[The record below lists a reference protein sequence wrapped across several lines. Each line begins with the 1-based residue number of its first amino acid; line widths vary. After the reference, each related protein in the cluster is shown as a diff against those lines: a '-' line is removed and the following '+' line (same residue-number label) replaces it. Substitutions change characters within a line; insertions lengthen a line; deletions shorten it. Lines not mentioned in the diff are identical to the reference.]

1 MASISVRS
9 EVLLVLFHARTYC
22 IGRAGEIP
30 LYGGPPW
37 VGFVWR
43 GTCVFYD
50 YFVCLGCGCIFM
62 FLKMILLDSLY
73 SNTHTHAK
81 EQTQIETSKH
91 TNDTR

>member
-1 MASISVRS
+1 MLELTASEGRERFHFMEDRLGLASS
-9 EVLLVLFHARTYC
+9 GEGLVF
-22 IGRAGEIP
+22 
-30 LYGGPPW
+30 
-37 VGFVWR
+37 
-43 GTCVFYD
+43 FYD